1 MHSSSGYV
9 TFAAVVSTC
18 LVSVRKVCFNMLKTD
33 EFSYKN
39 FTLWHINM
47 KKRGKNGKKYS
58 TCVHSVYTW
67 SCHHLFCP
75 FLSIFRFSFFGQ
87 SDQKRK
93 KNQLSCLFI
102 FCLKN
107 SQFAWKWQ
115 LIFLLFGHF
124 HPKTKNG
131 MNSTLKVKSWKFYY
145 SRGIF
150 ANHKPFF

>member
-1 MHSSSGYV
+1 MHRSSEYV

-75 FLSIFRFSFFGQ
+75 VHSIFVSLFVFWS
-87 SDQKRK
+87 KWPKTK
-93 KNQLSCLFI
+93 KSAVLFVYFLYKKSA
-102 FCLKN
+102 FCLKMTTDFFVFW
-107 SQFAWKWQ
+107 SKW
-115 LIFLLFGHF
+115 LKNKKISCPVCLF
-124 HPKTKNG
+124 
-131 MNSTLKVKSWKFYY
+131 SV
-145 SRGIF
+145 
-150 ANHKPFF
+150 